1 MAQKQRMTRRIVSL
15 WFPKLGIDR
24 LARRMRHDWDKLPV
38 VVIAETGNRV
48 FVTDLNTEA
57 EQAGIAP
64 GMALADA
71 RTLSPGLITHPAE
84 PAADAMFLN
93 QLARWCRR
101 FTPVVALEAPDGL
114 YLDVT
119 GCARL
124 YKGEANLMAAIAA
137 ETAGLGLTARLGL
150 ADTAGAARALAHYGK
165 NGTIAAP
172 GKARE
177 AIQDLSVAALRL
189 DGDTVATLKRLGL
202 NRIGSL
208 YPLASASLAK
218 RFGEATLTR
227 LRQALGIVPE
237 PLDPL
242 PFTPPFVARMGFAE
256 PIALSDDVKAALD
269 ILTARLCKRLERE
282 QFGCRRLVFTLHR
295 VDNSSQSIT
304 AGTSEP
310 VARPEH
316 LTFLIEEHL
325 DTLDAGFGIE
335 RAEVRMPVVEPRSET
350 SLTFSEGARPLALPA
365 LLDRLGNR
373 IGFDKVL
380 RFSPAETHIPERAF
394 IAQAAAYAGSGAGC
408 WPKLTRPARLLARP
422 QLLDTVTDDGFTLH
436 GRQHRIVTREGPE
449 RITPEWWWDDPA
461 WGLAPRDY
469 WSVADADGRRF
480 WIYRT
485 LKVAHPPQPHET
497 RWYLHGLFQ

>member
-1 MAQKQRMTRRIVSL
+1 M
-15 WFPKLGIDR
+15 
-24 LARRMRHDWDKLPV
+24 
-38 VVIAETGNRV
+38 
-48 FVTDLNTEA
+48 
-57 EQAGIAP
+57 
-64 GMALADA
+64 
-71 RTLSPGLITHPAE
+71 
-84 PAADAMFLN
+84 
-93 QLARWCRR
+93 
-101 FTPVVALEAPDGL
+101 
-114 YLDVT
+114 
-119 GCARL
+119 
-124 YKGEANLMAAIAA
+124 
-137 ETAGLGLTARLGL
+137 
-150 ADTAGAARALAHYGK
+150 ADTAGAARALAHYGA
-165 NGTIAAP
+165 NGTIAPP

-189 DGDTVATLKRLGL
+189 DGDTAATLKRLGL
-202 NRIGSL
+202 DRIGSL
-208 YPLASASLAK
+208 YPLASAALAK

-237 PLDPL
+237 PLAPL

-269 ILTARLCKRLERE
+269 ILTARLCRRLERE
-282 QFGCRRLVFTLHR
+282 QLGCRRLVFTLHR
-295 VDNSSQSIT
+295 VDNSSQSIA

-335 RAEVRMPVVEPRSET
+335 RAEVRMPVVEPRAEAALS
-350 SLTFSEGARPLALPA
+350 FSEGARPVALPA

-380 RFSPAETHIPERAF
+380 RFSPADSHIPERAF
-394 IAQAAAYAGSGAGC
+394 TAHAAAYAAGEART
-408 WPKLTRPARLLARP
+408 WPKLVRPARLLAHP
-422 QLLDTVTDDGFTLH
+422 QLLEAVTDHGFTLH
-436 GRQHRIVTREGPE
+436 GRAHRIVTREGPE

-461 WGLAPRDY
+461 WGPAPRDY
-469 WSVADADGRRF
+469 WSVADEDGRRF

-485 LKVAHPPQPHET
+485 VKAAHPPLSHET